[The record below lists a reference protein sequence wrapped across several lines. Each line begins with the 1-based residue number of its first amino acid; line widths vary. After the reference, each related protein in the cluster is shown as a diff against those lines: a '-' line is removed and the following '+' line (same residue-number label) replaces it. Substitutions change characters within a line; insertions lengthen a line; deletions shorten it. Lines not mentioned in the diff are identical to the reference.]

1 MKEYHTTNKDDWG
14 VGPWTNEPDFVVWTD
29 AATGYRCLMR
39 RGPTGAWCGYVQV
52 PESHPLYGVPYYR
65 TTKWLERLLRARL
78 EQPVGERP
86 GLAVMIAYLTGKAV
100 ASPEIVFTV
109 HGGITFSGPRETEPN
124 GKKGGWWFGFDC
136 AHAGDFSPKIQALLG
151 RVGGRPG
158 EEYRD
163 RAYVQSEVERLAIQL
178 FLVDWPWYVGLIVR
192 PWRRFK
198 TWLYQTSVWR
208 RLDLWVHALRLRYL
222 LWHCERPFERRR
234 RRRQEKSHECPSG
247 RGGRS

>member
-39 RGPTGAWCGYVQV
+39 RGPAGAWCGYVQV

-65 TTKWLERLLRARL
+65 PTRWLERLLRARL
-78 EQPVGERP
+78 EQPVGERL
-86 GLAVMIAYLTGKAV
+86 GLAVMIAYLTGNAV
-100 ASPEIVFTV
+100 ASPGIVFTV

-124 GKKGGWWFGFDC
+124 GKEEGWWFGFDC

-151 RVGGRPG
+151 RAGDWPG

-163 RAYVQSEVERLAIQL
+163 RAYVQSEVERLALQL

-192 PWRRFK
+192 PWRRLK
-198 TWLYQTSVWR
+198 VRIYQTSAWQR
-208 RLDLWVHALRLRYL
+208 MCSRIRIFRLRYYTWRL
-222 LWHCERPFERRR
+222 DRCLRRHAKKR
-234 RRRQEKSHECPSG
+234 HGEQARISG
-247 RGGRS
+247 